1 MSDETL
7 MTVDTVSKW
16 FPAGPGF
23 RRRRRLTAVDRVSL
37 RVRRGETLGIVG
49 ESGCGKSTLARCL
62 TRLVEPSSGRIEFD
76 GQDITSAGHRR
87 LVPVR
92 RDLQLVFQ
100 DPYAS
105 LNPRRRIGAT
115 LAEPLRVHREK
126 PTKDGIAELLRTV
139 GLDAAYAERFPHE
152 LSGGQRQRVGIARAL
167 ALRPRLVVADEPV
180 SALDV
185 SIQAQILNLLDDLKE
200 RFGLTYVFIAHDL
213 GVVRHTSDRVAV
225 MYLGRVVET
234 APAGRIFQ
242 APAHPYTKALLSAV
256 PVPDP
261 TAHRTERTALTGE
274 VPSPIDPPAGCRFHP
289 RCPLATGR
297 CRTEEPLLTPLAS
310 DHEVAC
316 HYPLIVTA

>member
-1 MSDETL
+1 MARPSPNRCAYT
-7 MTVDTVSKW
+7 
-16 FPAGPGF
+16 
-23 RRRRRLTAVDRVSL
+23 
-37 RVRRGETLGIVG
+37 
-49 ESGCGKSTLARCL
+49 GKK
-62 TRLVEPSSGRIEFD
+62 
-76 GQDITSAGHRR
+76 
-87 LVPVR
+87 
-92 RDLQLVFQ
+92 
-100 DPYAS
+100 
-105 LNPRRRIGAT
+105 
-115 LAEPLRVHREK
+115 K

-256 PVPDP
+256 PVPIRSDRP
-261 TAHRTERTALTGE
+261 PDRANGVDRRGAEPDR
-274 VPSPIDPPAGCRFHP
+274 PAGRLPFPSALPPP
-289 RCPLATGR
+289 RDRPMPYGGAAVDPAGQR
-297 CRTEEPLLTPLAS
+297 S
-310 DHEVAC
+310 
-316 HYPLIVTA
+316 